1 MKGPP
6 TVLLHKSFRIEFESS
21 SNRVRIELGAPTAY
35 KLEEKSRENFFAR
48 IRRGPTLCCCCV
60 SVLKPKKIFFG
71 CPISRKN
78 TVKKY
83 CCNFFREMVWQ
94 YIKANRY
101 YLFFFIYTLYR
112 VFHQEIHNQERL
124 HTQHILRPVLNITS
138 FKNKTKNIKTEK

>member
-21 SNRVRIELGAPTAY
+21 SNRFGGAYCIQTGG
-35 KLEEKSRENFFAR
+35 EEQREFFAR

-60 SVLKPKKIFFG
+60 SVLKPKKKIFR

-112 VFHQEIHNQERL
+112 VFYQEIHNQERL

-138 FKNKTKNIKTEK
+138 FKNKTKNNKTEK